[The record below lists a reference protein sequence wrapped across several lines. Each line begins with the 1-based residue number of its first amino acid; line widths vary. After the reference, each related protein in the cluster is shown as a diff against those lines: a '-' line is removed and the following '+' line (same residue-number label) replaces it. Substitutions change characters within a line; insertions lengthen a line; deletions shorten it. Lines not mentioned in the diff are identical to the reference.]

1 MAINRWAPTTSIQNK
16 KLNNDADEALA
27 AFNLLLI
34 LLQILLPFLPLW
46 VGLLCLRAFVH
57 SFLLRV
63 YLPVNQTRS
72 PRGWGGRRHVK
83 WVDCRPG
90 GLGVADEM
98 GHTAA
103 VIKNLLIVHTADR
116 RAEPTC
122 SCQSFCYLNTR
133 STHSQ
138 TFKTPTSLCQLKGL
152 WLGCRIIL

>member
-72 PRGWGGRRHVK
+72 PRGMRRTTPCQVGGLPAGRTWGGR
-83 WVDCRPG
+83 
-90 GLGVADEM
+90 
-98 GHTAA
+98 
-103 VIKNLLIVHTADR
+103 
-116 RAEPTC
+116 
-122 SCQSFCYLNTR
+122 
-133 STHSQ
+133 
-138 TFKTPTSLCQLKGL
+138 
-152 WLGCRIIL
+152 